1 MKIVIITSCS
11 GTNVSDFRNRGVN
24 ISILNIWSEY
34 MATYKVTIRR
44 TNFREVKNVHELKCT
59 FPKRKYV
66 FFLNMVRKI
75 HALRNNRSR
84 HVVKKR
90 VSSLNCRSE
99 ACYTTQSWTLSQVFS
114 KIFRPQMQ
122 NKFIRRYRTAFL
134 LNTYLCSTLLC
145 ECYYIAERFH

>member
-75 HALRNNRSR
+75 HPLQNNRS
-84 HVVKKR
+84 
-90 VSSLNCRSE
+90 
-99 ACYTTQSWTLSQVFS
+99 TQVFS
-114 KIFRPQMQ
+114 KIFWPQMQ

-134 LNTYLCSTLLC
+134 LNTHLCSTLLC
-145 ECYYIAERFH
+145 ECYYIVERFY